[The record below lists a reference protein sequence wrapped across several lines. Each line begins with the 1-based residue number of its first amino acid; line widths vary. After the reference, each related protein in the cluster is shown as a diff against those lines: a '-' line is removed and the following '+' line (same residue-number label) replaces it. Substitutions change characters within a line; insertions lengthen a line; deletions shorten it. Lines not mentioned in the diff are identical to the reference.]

1 MKKYVRYLL
10 VLLMCSS
17 LTGVKAQT
25 TFPFDGIRYCLD
37 GSEAQVFDGRYYS
50 ESKLII
56 PNSVWYNG
64 IKYPVTSIR
73 YHAFYECKSL
83 TEVTI
88 PNSVTTIGNG
98 AFDSC
103 TGLQKVIWNARNADY
118 YNGLSYD
125 SPFSNCDR
133 LTDFVFG
140 EEVEYIPDYLC
151 FQLTSLKKL
160 VIGNSVTTIGMWAFY
175 ECTGLTEVTISNS
188 VTTIGYKA
196 FDGCTGL
203 QKVIWNARNAQD
215 LQYVYDN
222 PIFPDCNQLTDFVF
236 GEEVEH
242 IPDFLCNNLRLL
254 NTIVIPNSVTTI
266 GDGAFNSCTGLT
278 EVTIPNSVTSIGSSA
293 FSGCTGLTEVTIP
306 NSVTTIGNGAF
317 DSCTGLQKV
326 IWNARNAQDLQDVLY
341 DNPIFPDCDQL
352 TDFVFG
358 EEVEHIPGHLCYKLR
373 LLNTIIIPNSVTAI
387 GERAFSGCTGL
398 TTMSIGN
405 SVTAIGERAFY
416 NCSGLQTVIWNAR
429 NVQDLQY
436 DVFNNILPFS
446 GCDRLTDFVFGEEV
460 EYIPDYLCYQLTSL
474 KKLVIGNSVTTIGM
488 WAFYE
493 CTGLTEVTIS
503 NSVTTIGERAFDS
516 CTGLTEVTIPNSVT
530 TIGQLAF
537 NSCTG
542 LQKVTIGNSVTAIGY
557 GAFDSCSG
565 LTEVTIPNSVTT
577 IGNFAFT
584 SCTGLQ
590 KVTIGNSVTAIG
602 DGAFDSCTGL
612 QKVIWN
618 ARNAQDL
625 QDVLY
630 DNPIFPDCDQ
640 LTDFVFGEEVE
651 HIPAY
656 LCYQLASLK
665 KLVIGNSVTSIGKM
679 AFSSCTGLTEVT
691 IPNSVTT
698 IGDGA
703 FNSCTGLTEVTIPNS
718 VTTIGDGAF
727 SGCTGLTEVTIPNSV
742 TSIGYVAFSGCTGL
756 QKVIWN
762 TRNAQCLQDKFI
774 WSPFKNCDRLT
785 DFIFGE
791 EVEHIPDYLCY
802 NLTLL
807 NTIVIPNSVTT
818 IGERAFSECRGLQ
831 KVTIGNSVTA
841 IGYGAFD
848 SCSGLTEV
856 SIPNSVTSIGYLAF
870 YSCSGLQ
877 KVTIGNSVT
886 NIGSSAFDSCSG
898 LQKVTIGNSVTN
910 IGSSAF
916 DSCSG
921 LTEVSIPNSV
931 TNIENNAFNGCTQ
944 MESVTIGEKVE
955 SIGESAFAKCN
966 NLTAVI
972 SKAMTPPQIWATT
985 FDDYA
990 MTLYVPAGCKPKY
1003 AEAEYWNNFTDIRET
1018 GVTLHTVT
1026 ANATDET
1033 MGYVTGGGEYP
1044 QGSTATLVAV
1054 PFGQNY
1060 FVRWNDGNTD
1070 NPRTITV
1077 TGDMTFT
1084 AEFAPAGSAV
1094 ETLENG
1100 ERGIYATGRTLHVE
1114 NGGESYRVY
1123 TAAGRLV
1130 YTGNDSSVTLSAPG
1144 MYIVHTGDRSQKVAV
1159 K

>member
-103 TGLQKVIWNARNADY
+103 TGLQKVIWNARNIQDPQIF
-118 YNGLSYD
+118 NQ
-125 SPFSNCDR
+125 PFSGCDR

-140 EEVEYIPDYLC
+140 EEVEYIPNYLC

-175 ECTGLTEVTISNS
+175 ECTGLTEVTIPNS

-266 GDGAFNSCTGLT
+266 GQLAFNSCTGLQK
-278 EVTIPNSVTSIGSSA
+278 VTIG
-293 FSGCTGLTEVTIP
+293 
-306 NSVTTIGNGAF
+306 
-317 DSCTGLQKV
+317 
-326 IWNARNAQDLQDVLY
+326 
-341 DNPIFPDCDQL
+341 
-352 TDFVFG
+352 
-358 EEVEHIPGHLCYKLR
+358 
-373 LLNTIIIPNSVTAI
+373 
-387 GERAFSGCTGL
+387 
-398 TTMSIGN
+398 
-405 SVTAIGERAFY
+405 
-416 NCSGLQTVIWNAR
+416 
-429 NVQDLQY
+429 
-436 DVFNNILPFS
+436 
-446 GCDRLTDFVFGEEV
+446 
-460 EYIPDYLCYQLTSL
+460 
-474 KKLVIGNSVTTIGM
+474 
-488 WAFYE
+488 
-493 CTGLTEVTIS
+493 
-503 NSVTTIGERAFDS
+503 NSVTTIGERAFS
-516 CTGLTEVTIPNSVT
+516 ECRGLQKVTIGNSVT
-530 TIGQLAF
+530 TIGKFAF
-537 NSCTG
+537 TSCTG

-565 LTEVTIPNSVTT
+565 LTEITIPNAVTT
-577 IGNFAFT
+577 IG
-584 SCTGLQ
+584 
-590 KVTIGNSVTAIG
+590 V
-602 DGAFDSCTGL
+602 
-612 QKVIWN
+612 W
-618 ARNAQDL
+618 
-625 QDVLY
+625 
-630 DNPIFPDCDQ
+630 
-640 LTDFVFGEEVE
+640 
-651 HIPAY
+651 
-656 LCYQLASLK
+656 
-665 KLVIGNSVTSIGKM
+665 

-698 IGDGA
+698 IEGYA
-703 FNSCTGLTEVTIPNS
+703 FTRCTGLKT
-718 VTTIGDGAF
+718 
-727 SGCTGLTEVTIPNSV
+727 
-742 TSIGYVAFSGCTGL
+742 
-756 QKVIWN
+756 
-762 TRNAQCLQDKFI
+762 
-774 WSPFKNCDRLT
+774 
-785 DFIFGE
+785 
-791 EVEHIPDYLCY
+791 
-802 NLTLL
+802 
-807 NTIVIPNSVTT
+807 
-818 IGERAFSECRGLQ
+818 
-831 KVTIGNSVTA
+831 VTIGNSVT
-841 IGYGAFD
+841 
-848 SCSGLTEV
+848 
-856 SIPNSVTSIGYLAF
+856 
-870 YSCSGLQ
+870 
-877 KVTIGNSVT
+877 TIEDG
-886 NIGSSAFDSCSG
+886 
-898 LQKVTIGNSVTN
+898 
-910 IGSSAF
+910 
-916 DSCSG
+916 
-921 LTEVSIPNSV
+921 
-931 TNIENNAFNGCTQ
+931 AFNGCTQ

-1044 QGSTATLVAV
+1044 QGSTATLIAV

-1077 TGDMTFT
+1077 TGNMTFT

-1144 MYIVHTGDRSQKVAV
+1144 MYIVRTGDRSQKVAV

>member
-317 DSCTGLQKV
+317 SGCTGLTEVTIPNSVTSIGSSAFSGCTGLTTMSIGNSVTAIGERAFSGCTGLTEVTILNSVTTIGNGAFNSCTGLTEVTIPNSVTTIGDGAFDSCTGLQKV

-474 KKLVIGNSVTTIGM
+474 KKLVIGNSVTTIGK

-493 CTGLTEVTIS
+493 
-503 NSVTTIGERAFDS
+503 
-516 CTGLTEVTIPNSVT
+516 
-530 TIGQLAF
+530 
-537 NSCTG
+537 CTG

-557 GAFDSCSG
+557 GAFY
-565 LTEVTIPNSVTT
+565 
-577 IGNFAFT
+577 
-584 SCTGLQ
+584 SCTGL
-590 KVTIGNSVTAIG
+590 TE
-602 DGAFDSCTGL
+602 
-612 QKVIWN
+612 VIWN
-618 ARNAQDL
+618 ARNAQDF
-625 QDVLY
+625 QD
-630 DNPIFPDCDQ
+630 NSSPFSGCDR
-640 LTDFVFGEEVE
+640 LTDFVFGEKVE

-691 IPNSVTT
+691 IPNSVTS
-698 IGDGA
+698 IG
-703 FNSCTGLTEVTIPNS
+703 SS
-718 VTTIGDGAF
+718 AF

-742 TSIGYVAFSGCTGL
+742 TSIGYLAFSGCTGL

-791 EVEHIPDYLCY
+791 EVEHIPAYLCY

-818 IGERAFSECRGLQ
+818 IGYGAFSECRGLQKVTIGNSVTTIGKFAFTSCRGLQ

-848 SCSGLTEV
+848 SCSGLTEITIPNAV
-856 SIPNSVTSIGYLAF
+856 TTIGVWAFSSCTGLTEVTIPNSVTTIEGYAF
-870 YSCSGLQ
+870 TRCTGL
-877 KVTIGNSVT
+877 KTVTIGNSVT
-886 NIGSSAFDSCSG
+886 
-898 LQKVTIGNSVTN
+898 TIEDG
-910 IGSSAF
+910 
-916 DSCSG
+916 
-921 LTEVSIPNSV
+921 
-931 TNIENNAFNGCTQ
+931 AFNGCTQ

-1044 QGSTATLVAV
+1044 QGSTATLIAV

>member
-160 VIGNSVTTIGMWAFY
+160 VIGNSVTTIGKWAFY
-175 ECTGLTEVTISNS
+175 E
-188 VTTIGYKA
+188 
-196 FDGCTGL
+196 
-203 QKVIWNARNAQD
+203 
-215 LQYVYDN
+215 
-222 PIFPDCNQLTDFVF
+222 
-236 GEEVEH
+236 
-242 IPDFLCNNLRLL
+242 
-254 NTIVIPNSVTTI
+254 
-266 GDGAFNSCTGLT
+266 
-278 EVTIPNSVTSIGSSA
+278 
-293 FSGCTGLTEVTIP
+293 
-306 NSVTTIGNGAF
+306 
-317 DSCTGLQKV
+317 
-326 IWNARNAQDLQDVLY
+326 
-341 DNPIFPDCDQL
+341 
-352 TDFVFG
+352 
-358 EEVEHIPGHLCYKLR
+358 
-373 LLNTIIIPNSVTAI
+373 
-387 GERAFSGCTGL
+387 
-398 TTMSIGN
+398 
-405 SVTAIGERAFY
+405 
-416 NCSGLQTVIWNAR
+416 
-429 NVQDLQY
+429 
-436 DVFNNILPFS
+436 
-446 GCDRLTDFVFGEEV
+446 
-460 EYIPDYLCYQLTSL
+460 
-474 KKLVIGNSVTTIGM
+474 
-488 WAFYE
+488 
-493 CTGLTEVTIS
+493 
-503 NSVTTIGERAFDS
+503 
-516 CTGLTEVTIPNSVT
+516 
-530 TIGQLAF
+530 
-537 NSCTG
+537 CTG

-565 LTEVTIPNSVTT
+565 LTEITIPNAVTT
-577 IGNFAFT
+577 IG
-584 SCTGLQ
+584 
-590 KVTIGNSVTAIG
+590 V
-602 DGAFDSCTGL
+602 
-612 QKVIWN
+612 W
-618 ARNAQDL
+618 
-625 QDVLY
+625 
-630 DNPIFPDCDQ
+630 
-640 LTDFVFGEEVE
+640 
-651 HIPAY
+651 
-656 LCYQLASLK
+656 
-665 KLVIGNSVTSIGKM
+665 

-698 IGDGA
+698 IEGYA
-703 FNSCTGLTEVTIPNS
+703 FTRCTGLKT
-718 VTTIGDGAF
+718 
-727 SGCTGLTEVTIPNSV
+727 
-742 TSIGYVAFSGCTGL
+742 
-756 QKVIWN
+756 
-762 TRNAQCLQDKFI
+762 
-774 WSPFKNCDRLT
+774 
-785 DFIFGE
+785 
-791 EVEHIPDYLCY
+791 
-802 NLTLL
+802 
-807 NTIVIPNSVTT
+807 
-818 IGERAFSECRGLQ
+818 
-831 KVTIGNSVTA
+831 VTIGNSVT
-841 IGYGAFD
+841 
-848 SCSGLTEV
+848 
-856 SIPNSVTSIGYLAF
+856 
-870 YSCSGLQ
+870 
-877 KVTIGNSVT
+877 TIEDG
-886 NIGSSAFDSCSG
+886 
-898 LQKVTIGNSVTN
+898 
-910 IGSSAF
+910 
-916 DSCSG
+916 
-921 LTEVSIPNSV
+921 
-931 TNIENNAFNGCTQ
+931 AFNGCTQ

-1044 QGSTATLVAV
+1044 QGSTATLIAV

>member
-1 MKKYVRYLL
+1 M
-10 VLLMCSS
+10 
-17 LTGVKAQT
+17 
-25 TFPFDGIRYCLD
+25 
-37 GSEAQVFDGRYYS
+37 
-50 ESKLII
+50 
-56 PNSVWYNG
+56 
-64 IKYPVTSIR
+64 
-73 YHAFYECKSL
+73 
-83 TEVTI
+83 
-88 PNSVTTIGNG
+88 TTIGN
-98 AFDSC
+98 
-103 TGLQKVIWNARNADY
+103 
-118 YNGLSYD
+118 
-125 SPFSNCDR
+125 
-133 LTDFVFG
+133 
-140 EEVEYIPDYLC
+140 
-151 FQLTSLKKL
+151 
-160 VIGNSVTTIGMWAFY
+160 
-175 ECTGLTEVTISNS
+175 
-188 VTTIGYKA
+188 
-196 FDGCTGL
+196 
-203 QKVIWNARNAQD
+203 
-215 LQYVYDN
+215 
-222 PIFPDCNQLTDFVF
+222 
-236 GEEVEH
+236 
-242 IPDFLCNNLRLL
+242 
-254 NTIVIPNSVTTI
+254 
-266 GDGAFNSCTGLT
+266 GAFNSCTGLT
-278 EVTIPNSVTSIGSSA
+278 EVTIPNSVT
-293 FSGCTGLTEVTIP
+293 
-306 NSVTTIGNGAF
+306 TIGDGAF

-405 SVTAIGERAFY
+405 SVTAIGDRAFY

-474 KKLVIGNSVTTIGM
+474 KKLVIGNSVTTIGKR
-488 WAFYE
+488 AFYE

-542 LQKVTIGNSVTAIGY
+542 LQKVTIGNSVT
-557 GAFDSCSG
+557 
-565 LTEVTIPNSVTT
+565 T

-602 DGAFDSCTGL
+602 YGAFYSCTGL
-612 QKVIWN
+612 TEVIWN
-618 ARNAQDL
+618 ARNAQDF
-625 QDVLY
+625 QD
-630 DNPIFPDCDQ
+630 NSSPFSGCDR
-640 LTDFVFGEEVE
+640 LTDFVFGEKVE

-679 AFSSCTGLTEVT
+679 AFS
-691 IPNSVTT
+691 
-698 IGDGA
+698 
-703 FNSCTGLTEVTIPNS
+703 SCTGLTEVTIPNS

-774 WSPFKNCDRLT
+774 WSPFDNCDRLT

-791 EVEHIPDYLCY
+791 EVEHIPAYLCY
-802 NLTLL
+802 NLRLL

-818 IGERAFSECRGLQ
+818 IGNGAFSSCYGL
-831 KVTIGNSVTA
+831 KTVTIGNSVTT
-841 IGYGAFD
+841 IGNGAFD
-848 SCSGLTEV
+848 SCYGLKT
-856 SIPNSVTSIGYLAF
+856 
-870 YSCSGLQ
+870 
-877 KVTIGNSVT
+877 VTIGNSVT
-886 NIGSSAFDSCSG
+886 TIGERAFDGCTGLTEVTIPNSVTTIGNGAFNSCTG
-898 LQKVTIGNSVTN
+898 LKTVTIGNSVT
-910 IGSSAF
+910 I
-916 DSCSG
+916 
-921 LTEVSIPNSV
+921 
-931 TNIENNAFNGCTQ
+931 IENNAFKNCTQ

-966 NLTAVI
+966 SLTAVT
-972 SKAMTPPQIWATT
+972 SKAVTPPQIWATT

-990 MTLYVPAGCKPKY
+990 MTLYVPAGCKSKY
-1003 AEAEYWNNFTDIRET
+1003 AETEYWRNFTHIRET

-1044 QGSTATLVAV
+1044 QGGTATLVAV

-1094 ETLENG
+1094 ETLEKG

-1114 NGGESYRVY
+1114 NGGKSYRVY

-1144 MYIVHTGDRSQKVAV
+1144 MYIVRTSDRSQKVAV